1 MARTGVYGYRVEGR
15 AGQVKV
21 VNLAKVR
28 RQLKELSEEVDYRA
42 TEYLPTNKTVADIVA
57 GDAKSYVPV
66 RSGHLL
72 ASIRAA
78 ATKTSARV
86 KAGGR
91 FTGTAMG
98 ETERTVIG
106 SKYSGTKGT
115 VQYAGPIH
123 FGWPARFIKPQPF
136 FYDAIDK
143 RRNEISAK
151 YEKMIKD
158 IIKRYDLQG

>member
-1 MARTGVYGYRVEGR
+1 MAGTYGYRVEGR
-15 AGQVKV
+15 SGQVKV

-28 RQLKELSEEVDYRA
+28 RQLKELSEDVDYRA
-42 TEYLPTNKTVADIVA
+42 MEYLPTNKTIADIVA

-91 FTGTAMG
+91 TTSTAMG
-98 ETERTVIG
+98 EAERAVIG
-106 SKYSGTKGT
+106 SKYRGIKGS
-115 VQYAGPIH
+115 VEYAGPIH

-143 RRNEISAK
+143 RRTEIAQK
-151 YEKMIKD
+151 YEKMIKE
-158 IIKRYDLQG
+158 IIKRYDLDA